1 MLNNYKK
8 YQADTASLIEL
19 ENFDAKATIEKDPYS
34 TLKMAIWA
42 YFFLWIFEG
51 ALRKWVLPS
60 LATPLLIVRDPIAI
74 YLIARAMYLK
84 VKFTN
89 GYIVFASIITL
100 LSLIITITFG
110 HGNLFVAIY
119 GARIMMLHFPL
130 IFIIGAVFTKEDILK
145 MGRVLLAIN
154 IFMTLIVYLQFSS
167 PQSAFINIGL
177 GGEGSSGFSGAM
189 GYFRPPGTF
198 SFITGLSSFYIMVS
212 VYVFYFWL
220 SGEKIAKVLLY
231 ASTLALIFS
240 LPLTVSRTAVGG
252 VALVGLFALM
262 GSATSFK
269 TIIRIVLTIFAL
281 FILFTIL
288 QKTTTVFNL
297 GTEVFMSRVDTA
309 SEQSGGFEESFF
321 SRAIDGFVEP
331 IVRLLKMPFFIGN
344 LGMGT
349 NAGAQMLSGSNGFL
363 IAEDELSRIGGE
375 QGLLLGG
382 IIIMLRLGL
391 ALSLFMKSIRL
402 PQEDKLLPV
411 IFCGTA
417 LFSLTQGQWAQP
429 SMLGYSVMVTGLLLA
444 GINKNTKP
452 L

>member
-1 MLNNYKK
+1 MLNTYKN
-8 YQADTASLIEL
+8 YQAPSESVLEL
-19 ENFDAKATIEKDPYS
+19 NDFKTEDSIEKDPYS
-34 TLKMAIWA
+34 SLKIAMWA

-60 LATPLLIVRDPIAI
+60 LATPLLIVRDPVAIYIIVRAI
-74 YLIARAMYLK
+74 YLN

-89 GYIVFASIITL
+89 GYIVFASIITI

-119 GARIMMLHFPL
+119 GARIMLLHFPL
-130 IFIIGAVFTKEDILK
+130 LFIIGAVFTKEDILK

-154 IFMTLIVYLQFSS
+154 ILMTLIVYLQFSS

-220 SGEKIAKVLLY
+220 SGEKISKILLY
-231 ASTLALIFS
+231 TSSLALIFS

-252 VALVGLFALM
+252 VVLVGLFAFL
-262 GSATSFK
+262 GSATSMK
-269 TIIRIVLTIFAL
+269 TIIRIVLTICAL

-288 QKTTTVFNL
+288 QKTTAIFNT

-321 SRAIDGFVEP
+321 SRAIDGFAEP
-331 IVRLLKMPFFIGN
+331 IIRLLKMPFFIGN

-349 NAGAQMLSGSNGFL
+349 NAGAQMLSGTNGFL

-382 IIIMLRLGL
+382 GIILLRLGL
-391 ALSLFMKSIRL
+391 ALSLFVKSIRL
-402 PQEDKLLPV
+402 PQEDKLLPL

-429 SMLGYSVMVTGLLLA
+429 SMLGYSVMVTGLLVA
-444 GINKNTKP
+444 SINKNPKRE
-452 L
+452 